1 MIGFDG
7 FVFQTYCDIVTAKF
21 HQLTDS
27 AEILE
32 TLKGMSQGLV
42 NLLYQVSFV
51 LFFLL
56 IIVLIIFL
64 SSRSPSRGGPSG
76 LSSPCKGVGCFSR
89 VFLWC
94 FLLCS
99 FSGSCSA
106 C

>member
-7 FVFQTYCDIVTAKF
+7 LVFQTYCDIVTAKF

-51 LFFLL
+51 LFF
-56 IIVLIIFL
+56 
-64 SSRSPSRGGPSG
+64 
-76 LSSPCKGVGCFSR
+76 C
-89 VFLWC
+89 
-94 FLLCS
+94 
-99 FSGSCSA
+99 
-106 C
+106 

>member
-42 NLLYQVSFV
+42 NLVYQVSFV
-51 LFFLL
+51 LFF
-56 IIVLIIFL
+56 
-64 SSRSPSRGGPSG
+64 
-76 LSSPCKGVGCFSR
+76 C
-89 VFLWC
+89 
-94 FLLCS
+94 
-99 FSGSCSA
+99 
-106 C
+106 